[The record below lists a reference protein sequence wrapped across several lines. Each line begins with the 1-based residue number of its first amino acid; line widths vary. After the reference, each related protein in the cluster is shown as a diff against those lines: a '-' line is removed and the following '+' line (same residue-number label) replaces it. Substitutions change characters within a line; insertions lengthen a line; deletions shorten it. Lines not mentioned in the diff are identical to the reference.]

1 MFGYHKARRAEKK
14 AKKAQASYEK
24 SQNDYQDSPEAMEA
38 QNKQVAEKAAQSK
51 ADRNTA
57 RKEGAAYAEEVLGR
71 KYEGLNPQNKQA
83 MQYEANKGIQRSM
96 QSANRKLL
104 GEQASHGI
112 VGKGGVGYAQQRD
125 LHKLGVE
132 AKGGVTRDINKL
144 DNDLALKKMAAAYNI
159 EQGEASQAQL
169 DKQLAIDEL
178 QLADEKKRQRAYEEK
193 VNNLFNRL

>member
-1 MFGYHKARRAEKK
+1 MFGYHKARKAEKK
-14 AKKAQASYEK
+14 AKKAQSAYEK
-24 SQNDYQDSPEAMEA
+24 QQNDYQDTPEYLEA
-38 QNKQVAEKAAQSK
+38 QDKLVSEKTAKSK
-51 ADRNTA
+51 AERNEA
-57 RKEGAAYAEEVLGR
+57 KKEGAAYAQEVLGR
-71 KYEGLNPQNKQA
+71 QQEGLNPQTKQS
-83 MQYEANKGIQRSM
+83 MQYAANKEIQRGM

-125 LHKLGVE
+125 LDKLGRE
-132 AKGGVTRDINKL
+132 AKAGVTRDINKL
-144 DNDLALKKMAAAYNI
+144 DSDLALKKLAAAYNI

-178 QLADEKKRQRAYEEK
+178 QLADEKKRQKAYDEK